1 MEICDHS
8 SPSAGYNQ
16 LISLHA
22 PQRTRKR
29 SLTLLMGG
37 IEGSDFVIHPIG
49 AIEYMDMNAITSV
62 RNRRAG

>member
-1 MEICDHS
+1 MEIRDHS
-8 SPSAGYNQ
+8 SSSAGYDR

-29 SLTLLMGG
+29 SLALLMGG

-49 AIEYMDMNAITSV
+49 AIKYMDMNSISSV